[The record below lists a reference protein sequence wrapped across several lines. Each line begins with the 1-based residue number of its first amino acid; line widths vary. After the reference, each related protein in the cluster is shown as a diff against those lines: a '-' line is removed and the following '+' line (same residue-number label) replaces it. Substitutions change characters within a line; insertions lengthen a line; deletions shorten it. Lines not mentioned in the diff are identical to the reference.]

1 MWVPSVF
8 NAQRKE
14 YSMQAILA
22 LETGQVF
29 YGSSI
34 GVSGISVGEVVF
46 NTALTGYQEVL
57 TDPSYTKQIITFTY
71 PHIGNTGI
79 NFEDNQSHKIFAA
92 GLIVKSL
99 SKYVSNWR
107 AEISLAEYL
116 QQQQI
121 VAIEG
126 VDTRSL
132 TAILRDNGALR
143 GCIMSGDIDPAIAI
157 QHARNFSGL
166 GNLDLT
172 AEVTTKKQYSVSCS
186 SLYPNP
192 RHVVLLDFGVKSSII
207 DHLTRRGCNVTVVPS
222 QTTVP
227 QILALKPDGILL
239 SNGPGDPAACQAII
253 DNIKILV
260 QQNIPIF
267 GICLGHQL
275 LALALG
281 AKTYK
286 MNFGHHGSN
295 HPVQDLQSG
304 KVIITSQNH
313 GFAVDDLTLPE
324 NLLATHR
331 SLFDNTLQGFK
342 HKTLPIFSFQGHPEA
357 GPGPHDALGLFDN
370 FILDIRKNINAETFG
385 FA

>member
-126 VDTRSL
+126 VDTRAL

>member
-1 MWVPSVF
+1 
-8 NAQRKE
+8 
-14 YSMQAILA
+14 MQAILA

-126 VDTRSL
+126 VDTRAL